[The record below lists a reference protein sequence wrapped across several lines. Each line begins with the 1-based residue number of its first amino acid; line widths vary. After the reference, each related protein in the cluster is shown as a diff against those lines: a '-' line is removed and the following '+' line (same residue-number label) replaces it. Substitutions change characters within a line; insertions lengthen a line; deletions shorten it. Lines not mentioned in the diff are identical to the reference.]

1 MTMYEIGCLTNHKD
15 YAKDGKEFSRPLLC
29 KKRLS
34 HTEMDGRTGGLLAIV
49 IIETA
54 LGFDQNVPLLI
65 MTVH

>member
-1 MTMYEIGCLTNHKD
+1 MMMYEIGCLPNHKD
-15 YAKDGKEFSRPLLC
+15 YAEDGKEFSRPLLC
-29 KKRLS
+29 LS

-54 LGFDQNVPLLI
+54 LDFDQNVPLLI